1 MGKDC
6 LMRPD
11 DLEKPLSQNELVA
24 LTLYLEREN
33 APLSLSGLHGMI
45 AAVATAPGLIPPA
58 AWIPSALG
66 EASPATQKEG
76 ERVLGKLMR
85 LYNQT
90 VRELEQGK
98 PTLLG
103 SDRQQWCA
111 GYLSGAELDP
121 TWMENDEWSD
131 LLAPIRFAA
140 EGKAPDKA
148 KDPEG
153 LLRRCIDNV
162 EGFAADI
169 HSFFSARRKAEL
181 QAATKPAVS
190 QKVGRNETCPC
201 GSGKKFK
208 KCCGFN

>member
-6 LMRPD
+6 LMRPE

-24 LTLYLEREN
+24 LTQYLEREKT
-33 APLSLSGLHGMI
+33 PLSLSGLHGML
-45 AAVATAPGLIPPA
+45 AAVATAPGLILPA
-58 AWIPSALG
+58 TWIPAALG
-66 EASPATQKEG
+66 ESGPSTQKEG
-76 ERVLGKLMR
+76 QRVLAQLMR
-85 LYNQT
+85 LYNHT

-103 SDRQQWCA
+103 PDRREWCV
-111 GYLSGAELDP
+111 GYLSGAALDE

-140 EGKAPDKA
+140 EGKAPGKA

-153 LLRRCIDNV
+153 LLRRCLDNV

-181 QAATKPAVS
+181 EAATKPAIS
-190 QKVGRNETCPC
+190 QKIGRNEACPC
-201 GSGKKFK
+201 GSGKKYK